1 MKPIAVVGISILS
14 VLFFSCTTLLLPAST
29 VKNSS
34 TENYKY
40 IYITP
45 TKNLTSSAG
54 EVYGGAYGLYGAT
67 QSKSVNPADVISG
80 LLTKKG
86 FIRLPE
92 LKAELND
99 KTLIVNYGESGKR
112 DTGLGGYTIEVT
124 IQFVSGKLNEL
135 VSSCTAEG
143 QGQTE
148 ADDIRQAINRC
159 LVALFP

>member
-1 MKPIAVVGISILS
+1 MKPIVVIGISILS
-14 VLFFSCTTLLLPAST
+14 VLFFSSTTLLPPST
-29 VKNSS
+29 IKNSS

-54 EVYGGAYGLYGAT
+54 GVYGGAYGVYGAT
-67 QSKSVNPADVISG
+67 RSKSVNPSDVISG

-86 FIRLPE
+86 FIRIPE
-92 LKAELND
+92 LKEELND

-124 IQFVSGKLNEL
+124 IQFVSGKSSEL

-143 QGQTE
+143 QGETE
-148 ADDIRQAINRC
+148 ADDIRQAITRC
-159 LVALFP
+159 ITALYP

>member
-1 MKPIAVVGISILS
+1 MKPIVVIGISILS
-14 VLFFSCTTLLLPAST
+14 VLFFSCTTLLPPST
-29 VKNSS
+29 IKNSS

-54 EVYGGAYGLYGAT
+54 GVYGGAYGVYGAT
-67 QSKSVNPADVISG
+67 RSKSVNPSDVISG

-86 FIRLPE
+86 FIRIPE
-92 LKAELND
+92 LKEELND

-112 DTGLGGYTIEVT
+112 YTGLGGYTIEVT
-124 IQFVSGKLNEL
+124 IQFVSGKSSEL

-143 QGQTE
+143 QGETE
-148 ADDIRQAINRC
+148 ADDIRQAITRC
-159 LVALFP
+159 ITALYP

>member
-1 MKPIAVVGISILS
+1 MKPIGVIGISILS
-14 VLFFSCTTLLLPAST
+14 VLFFSCTTLLPAST
-29 VKNSS
+29 IKNRS

-54 EVYGGAYGLYGAT
+54 GVYGGAYGVYGAT
-67 QSKSVNPADVISG
+67 RSKSVNPSDVISG

-86 FIRLPE
+86 FIRIPE
-92 LKAELND
+92 LKEELND

-124 IQFVSGKLNEL
+124 IQFVSGKSSEL

-143 QGQTE
+143 QGETE
-148 ADDIRQAINRC
+148 ADDIRQAITRC
-159 LVALFP
+159 ITALYP

>member
-1 MKPIAVVGISILS
+1 MKPIVVIGISILS
-14 VLFFSCTTLLLPAST
+14 VLFFSCTTLLPPST
-29 VKNSS
+29 IKNSS

-54 EVYGGAYGLYGAT
+54 GVYGGAYGVYGAT
-67 QSKSVNPADVISG
+67 RSKSVNPSDVISG

-86 FIRLPE
+86 FIRIPE
-92 LKAELND
+92 LKEELND

-124 IQFVSGKLNEL
+124 IQFVSGKSSEL

-143 QGQTE
+143 QGETE
-148 ADDIRQAINRC
+148 ADDIRQAITRC
-159 LVALFP
+159 ITALYP

>member
-1 MKPIAVVGISILS
+1 MVIIHFVLLAYF
-14 VLFFSCTTLLLPAST
+14 LFFSCITLLPAST
-29 VKNSS
+29 IKNSS

-54 EVYGGAYGLYGAT
+54 GVYGGAYGVYGAT
-67 QSKSVNPADVISG
+67 RSKSVNPSDVISG

-86 FIRLPE
+86 FIRIPE
-92 LKAELND
+92 LKEELND

-124 IQFVSGKLNEL
+124 IQFVSGKSSEL

-143 QGQTE
+143 QGETE
-148 ADDIRQAINRC
+148 ADDIRQAITRC
-159 LVALFP
+159 ITALYP

>member
-1 MKPIAVVGISILS
+1 MKPIVVIGISILS
-14 VLFFSCTTLLLPAST
+14 VLFFSCTTLLPPST
-29 VKNSS
+29 IKNSS

-54 EVYGGAYGLYGAT
+54 GVYGGAYGVYGAT
-67 QSKSVNPADVISG
+67 RSKSVNPSDVISG

-86 FIRLPE
+86 FIRIPE
-92 LKAELND
+92 LKEELND

-124 IQFVSGKLNEL
+124 IQFVSGKSSEL

-143 QGQTE
+143 QGETE
-148 ADDIRQAINRC
+148 ADDIRQAITRC
-159 LVALFP
+159 LTALYL